1 MSISIVDSDLS
12 IPNLIFST
20 SLQNEM
26 IIDFQTPFFTN
37 EIESKKY
44 SFKLICDVDEKLP
57 LLKLKENSCDC
68 KNIVENNSDLKI
80 LYNTCNQNCKIII
93 NLDKLDCKEALFKTN
108 SKLTSK
114 NAKDYIFVTSL
125 NIDEFVGSFRIPIS
139 KLNRIK
145 WVALQDIIV
154 KENKNF
160 RYTLYT
166 SFKMIY
172 GLII

>member
-57 LLKLKENSCDC
+57 LLKLKEN
-68 KNIVENNSDLKI
+68 
-80 LYNTCNQNCKIII
+80 CKIII
-93 NLDKLDCKEALFKTN
+93 NLDKLDCKEALFKTH

-160 RYTLYT
+160 R
-166 SFKMIY
+166 
-172 GLII
+172 